1 MARFTIHITPAKRK
15 TQRTLVYILIAGVLL
30 FFLFELIGIKT
41 SYPSFFM
48 VMIGLGIFAPVYAVI
63 NLMGK
68 VKYADI
74 DADTIAWDTYDNK
87 QIAIFL
93 EWEDIQWVKK
103 ESDGSVTF
111 FQSSSFDYNLP
122 LVNFSEEDQRQL
134 IELVLQYAQQYNIRV
149 VNFSEPAQ
157 AVMA

>member
-1 MARFTIHITPAKRK
+1 
-15 TQRTLVYILIAGVLL
+15 
-30 FFLFELIGIKT
+30 
-41 SYPSFFM
+41 M